1 MECLEM
7 LGHASIT
14 PPASLRYLW
23 LVEGLPCPK
32 TRRPRSDQ
40 IGNAASAARLKMS
53 PADVRRQ

>member
-1 MECLEM
+1 M